1 MSLSGEG
8 EVGGTVLLAKAQW
21 ENGAVC
27 FCEHV
32 PPLSQHRSPLHP
44 TAFPCRQSSAA
55 GKTGPQNWFYLSLYT
70 CKQVLSFLEGQLAAC
85 SPSQTW
91 AGDFG
96 GDGTSMA
103 GPRLSGIVTLDG
115 SQR

>member
-21 ENGAVC
+21 ENGAVR
-27 FCEHV
+27 FCKHV
-32 PPLSQHRSPLHP
+32 PPFPKTVPLCTPQPFPAGRAQRLGKRVPKIGFTCLCTPVSRCFLS
-44 TAFPCRQSSAA
+44 T
-55 GKTGPQNWFYLSLYT
+55 
-70 CKQVLSFLEGQLAAC
+70 AC

-91 AGDFG
+91 AGDFC

-103 GPRLSGIVTLDG
+103 GPRLSGTVTLDG
-115 SQR
+115 SHH